1 MATIKKAFQP
11 IMSLL
16 ATNIGELLT
25 QEVYDEAV
33 ALTCAKTGAGG
44 SHATSFHKDDEGN
57 VVAIRCSY
65 FGEWFRVD
73 EVEFGQ
79 KASAASGYN
88 PMCKAAVSAWTKQQS
103 EFKKAKEAL
112 LTQVAEGEVAPE
124 EIPAAI
130 EALEEARTTIAEH
143 DFTGY
148 ESLEDLL
155 GEQA

>member
-16 ATNIGELLT
+16 AVSIGEVLT

-33 ALTCAKTGAGG
+33 ALTCAKTGNGG
-44 SHATSFHKDDEGN
+44 SQATSFHKDDEGN

-65 FGEWFRVD
+65 FQKWFRPAD
-73 EVEFGQ
+73 VEFGL
-79 KASAASGYN
+79 KASSASGFN

-103 EFKKAKEAL
+103 DFKKAKETL
-112 LTQVAEGEVAPE
+112 LEDVAAGNVAASDISAHIEG
-124 EIPAAI
+124 
-130 EALEEARTTIAEH
+130 LEEARTTTVAH

-148 ESLEDLL
+148 ESLEALL
-155 GEQA
+155 EA